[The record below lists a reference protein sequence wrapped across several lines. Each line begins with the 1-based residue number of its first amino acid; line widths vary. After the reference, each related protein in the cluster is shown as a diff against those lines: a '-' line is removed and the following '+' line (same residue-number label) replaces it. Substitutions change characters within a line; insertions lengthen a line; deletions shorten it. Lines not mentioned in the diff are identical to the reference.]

1 MSDDY
6 LWDGTGTPDPD
17 VERLERLL
25 GRLRST
31 RPFPAVAGTQSA
43 QSRQSTQSRQN
54 TQSRQSK
61 NVSASSASSAPSASS
76 AFRTARFLV
85 PALAAAA
92 AIALMIASTLRPA
105 GGGTWMAVASI
116 HGQPRV
122 GWTTLAG
129 EGRMTVGETLI
140 TDRESR
146 ARIEVGSI
154 GQVTVD
160 TDTRVRLV
168 ETRDERHQLALER
181 GTLHAFIV
189 APPGRFVV
197 DTPSATATDLGCV
210 YDLTVDEHGTG
221 VLTVIAGWVAFE
233 ERGRESFVP
242 AGASARTDR
251 ETGPGTPRFNDAEP
265 QFIAALDEVDRGN
278 DVPRKGDPL
287 RVVLDRA
294 RPRDAMSL
302 WHLVSRV
309 RPEDRPAVV
318 DALAALVPLPAAA
331 SREAVLRLDRGALDA
346 WWEAL
351 GLRDAGWWRTWKRP
365 LPDAAR

>member
-6 LWDGTGTPDPD
+6 LWDGSGTPDPD

-31 RPFPAVAGTQSA
+31 PPLPTARLTPRPTYE
-43 QSRQSTQSRQN
+43 SRPVRW
-54 TQSRQSK
+54 
-61 NVSASSASSAPSASS
+61 
-76 AFRTARFLV
+76 RTARFLG

-92 AIALMIASTLRPA
+92 AIALMIASTWQPGSDA
-105 GGGTWMAVASI
+105 AWMTVASI

-122 GWTTLAG
+122 GWTTVAG
-129 EGRMTVGETLI
+129 EGRISVGETLM
-140 TDRESR
+140 TDRTSR
-146 ARIEVGSI
+146 ARIEVGTI

-168 ETRDERHQLALER
+168 ETRDERHQLALEH

-189 APPGRFVV
+189 APPGQFIV

-210 YDLTVDEHGTG
+210 YDLTVDEDGTG
-221 VLTVIAGWVAFE
+221 MLTVVAGWVAFE

-251 ETGPGTPRFNDAEP
+251 DTGPGTPRYNDAAP
-265 QFIAALDEVDRGN
+265 QFIDALDEVDRGN

-287 RVVLDRA
+287 RIVLDRA
-294 RPRDAMSL
+294 RPRDAMTL

-309 RPEDRPAVV
+309 RPADRAAVV
-318 DALAALVPLPAAA
+318 DALAALVPLPPAAG
-331 SREAVLRLDRGALDA
+331 REAVLRLDRDALDA

-365 LPDAAR
+365 LPDPAR

>member
-1 MSDDY
+1 MSEDY
-6 LWDGTGTPDPD
+6 LWDGSGPPDPD

-25 GRLRST
+25 SPLRTTPPVPPIARTGPGDGT
-31 RPFPAVAGTQSA
+31 RR
-43 QSRQSTQSRQN
+43 SRT
-54 TQSRQSK
+54 
-61 NVSASSASSAPSASS
+61 S
-76 AFRTARFLV
+76 AFRTARFLG

-92 AIALMIASTLRPA
+92 AVALMIASTLQPGRAAP
-105 GGGTWMAVASI
+105 WMPVASI

-122 GWTTLAG
+122 GWTTLTG
-129 EGRMTVGETLI
+129 EGRISVGETLT
-140 TDRESR
+140 TDRTSR
-146 ARIEVGSI
+146 ARIEVGTI

-189 APPGRFVV
+189 APPGQFIV
-197 DTPSATATDLGCV
+197 DTPSATVTDLGCV
-210 YDLTVDEHGTG
+210 YDLTVDENGTG
-221 VLTVIAGWVAFE
+221 MLTVVAGWVAFE

-251 ETGPGTPRFNDAEP
+251 ETGPGTPRYDDAAPE
-265 QFIAALDEVDRGN
+265 FKAALDRIDRGREQ
-278 DVPRKGDPL
+278 PSKYDPL
-287 RVVLDRA
+287 RLVLDRA
-294 RPRDAMSL
+294 RPRDAMTL
-302 WHLVSRV
+302 WHLLSRV
-309 RPEDRPAVV
+309 RPEDRAAVV
-318 DALAALVPLPAAA
+318 DALAALVPPPASA
-331 SREAVLRLDRGALDA
+331 SREAVMRLDREALDA